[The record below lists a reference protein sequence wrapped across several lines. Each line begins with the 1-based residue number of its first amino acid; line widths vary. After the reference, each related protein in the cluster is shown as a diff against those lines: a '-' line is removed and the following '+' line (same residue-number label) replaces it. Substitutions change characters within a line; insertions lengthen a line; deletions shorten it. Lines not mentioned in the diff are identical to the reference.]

1 VRRNA
6 LRLAATGFGF
16 TIGSAAAQSQLNI
29 ICSVQLPWC
38 EAVITQFQ
46 KDTAIKIGMTQKSA
60 GER

>member
-1 VRRNA
+1 
-6 LRLAATGFGF
+6 LAATGFGF